1 MSIIILEFY
10 VLASTIKSLQWNKM
24 QYRCTFSYGPSY
36 AVNHRDRVCVLL
48 HSLALWLACSRS
60 GHSILWASARTAH
73 IATRVC
79 TKTAASSAR
88 WCEQAAPQPPQY
100 RVVHPASGVKI
111 FVQSHA
117 RQWPICSRSNW
128 VARNCA
134 VFLSANC
141 HLGH

>member
-1 MSIIILEFY
+1 MHFLLWSQLCSQSQRSSLR
-10 VLASTIKSLQWNKM
+10 LA
-24 QYRCTFSYGPSY
+24 
-36 AVNHRDRVCVLL
+36 A
-48 HSLALWLACSRS
+48 LAGSHAADLGTLF
-60 GHSILWASARTAH
+60 LWASARTAH

-117 RQWPICSRSNW
+117 R
-128 VARNCA
+128 
-134 VFLSANC
+134 
-141 HLGH
+141 